1 MDWSSIYDENGDESG
16 NFPREDDMSV
26 SMRTGVLD
34 SLKVYNPYVCYAFTV
49 NYILGV
55 GCLGIPY
62 AFYRSGIVL
71 GSLLITFLSF
81 ISYTT
86 VMWIAET
93 SHRGMQQRLD
103 SCSKNPFR
111 SPKLIRRRKPRSK
124 SVVSSGTIPDAIKFS
139 SLNPFRGSGIT
150 SFSILNV
157 KKELSV
163 VKPESELD
171 KSVYSTVSQ
180 LTLETSRGTTVS
192 VSNGKAI
199 ITGAEQ
205 VRVGGEIPNL
215 GRARSKSDELD
226 TEYTECSELEVTE
239 LTLDLLGS
247 KGFVLFQVSL
257 SVLTYV
263 GLLAY
268 TQVFIQSFKSEIW
281 PGAPSVIPNL
291 IFGLLVVPLSCCDLA
306 EQITAQVLMS
316 CLRFFSLGILVA
328 GALTAFYFNGPQDKS
343 YSSSSILTNRRDIP
357 LVEFS
362 GFGIMFTTAIFRFVK
377 SFSLCINRRLHFT
390 TLVIDSAAKN
400 FHYLLNTLIL
410 FLSFHLFHAV
420 RYFPI
425 LYRVSF
431 AP

>member
-1 MDWSSIYDENGDESG
+1 MDWSSVYEENGDESG
-16 NFPREDDMSV
+16 NFTREDDMSV
-26 SMRTGVLD
+26 SMRAGVLD

-71 GSLLITFLSF
+71 GSLLIVFLSF

-111 SPKLIRRRKPRSK
+111 SPKLTRRRKPRNK
-124 SVVSSGTIPDAIKFS
+124 RVVSSEATTPDAMKLS
-139 SLNPFRGSGIT
+139 SLNPFIGNGIT
-150 SFSILNV
+150 SYFISNV
-157 KKELSV
+157 KEEVSAAK
-163 VKPESELD
+163 LD
-171 KSVYSTVSQ
+171 DIKVD
-180 LTLETSRGTTVS
+180 E
-192 VSNGKAI
+192 KD
-199 ITGAEQ
+199 AEY
-205 VRVGGEIPNL
+205 L
-215 GRARSKSDELD
+215 
-226 TEYTECSELEVTE
+226 ECSELEVTE
-239 LTLDLLGS
+239 LTQDLLGS
-247 KGFVLFQVSL
+247 KGFVLFQTSL

-306 EQITAQVLMS
+306 EQIAAQVLMS

-328 GALTAFYFNGPQDKS
+328 GALAAFYINGPQDRS
-343 YSSSSILTNRRDIP
+343 HTSSSILINRRGVP
-357 LVEFS
+357 LIEFN

-377 SFSLCINRRLHFT
+377 IIFILQMDNN
-390 TLVIDSAAKN
+390 LVSPLS
-400 FHYLLNTLIL
+400 YLT
-410 FLSFHLFHAV
+410 FL
-420 RYFPI
+420 
-425 LYRVSF
+425 
-431 AP
+431 